1 MRKKKNAFT
10 LIELLAVIVILAVIL
25 VISIPRIL
33 DVIETSKKDSFK
45 NSAQLIADTAEK
57 KYVTN
62 KLNNIDEEITCD
74 KVAKLNKE
82 DYEYCF
88 VKINEEGKATVT
100 IEGKGKFKG
109 MGICNASKE
118 TSEIS
123 DTCSTDSSYFYYQE
137 AEDGILIIDYEAGT
151 PKVTVKDESKCKNYL
166 INSWNNDSEKAQ
178 SDATA
183 LCSGNALDDGLTL
196 KGVIQEGFIPS
207 KDYEE
212 AGLEVIFIKIEKV
225 TVKDESKCKKYMMS
239 DKQGNAPEEIATT
252 LCSGNALDN
261 GLTLKG
267 VIQEGFIPSK
277 DYEEA
282 GLEITIKPFN
292 KIVNVIIPGSIN
304 DKKVVAIGGSAFDSK
319 QLISVV
325 IPNSVTDIEY
335 NAFNNNQLT
344 NVTIPNSVTSI
355 GNSAFENN
363 QLTNIIIPTSVTS
376 IGNDAFVGNQLTSV
390 TIPSSVT
397 SIGYCAFRKDSSS
410 NSNLT
415 KIINETDKVFE
426 WGTIVNNSSGYKFK
440 GGIIKN
446 NSGDVVVVN
455 KKATKPTYGITAVEY
470 ISNLYEY
477 YGDSYNLKV
486 DNTPDSNIRY
496 YGSNPNNYVSFNN
509 ELWRIIGVFGN
520 NVKLVR
526 SESLGSLS
534 WDSSDS
540 TTNNGNGINQWGEST
555 YEDGS
560 LYEGADLQVYLNKRY
575 YGGDTT
581 VTCYGS
587 ANNGTKICPTG
598 TIDET
603 SKSLIDNHIWNTG
616 AIEYNTRTDT
626 LAFYNAERGTKGKIC
641 SSSNYCN
648 DTVTRTTSWTGYVGL
663 PYVTDWAYASS
674 ESICETNMQKQDSSN
689 AYICK
694 NNNWM
699 QRSTWAWY
707 LSHGANVSL
716 ARLAWF
722 VQGDGYAFFGDA
734 ANSYAVA
741 PSIYLKSNV
750 QIISG
755 NGTSSNPYILKL
767 SN

>member
-1 MRKKKNAFT
+1 MKKRNAFT

-25 VISIPRIL
+25 VIAIPRIL

-62 KLNNIDEEITCD
+62 KLNNIDEEITCEN
-74 KVAKLNKE
+74 VSKLNKE

-137 AEDGILIIDYEAGT
+137 VEDGILIIDYEAGT

-196 KGVIQEGFIPS
+196 KGVIQEGFISS

-304 DKKVVAIGGSAFDSK
+304 DKKVVAIGGSAFDTK

-325 IPNSVTDIEY
+325 IPNSVT
-335 NAFNNNQLT
+335 
-344 NVTIPNSVTSI
+344 SI
-355 GNSAFENN
+355 GDWAF
-363 QLTNIIIPTSVTS
+363 
-376 IGNDAFVGNQLTSV
+376 GNNQLTSV

-397 SIGYCAFRKDSSS
+397 SIGDSAFYKSISS

-415 KIINETDKVFE
+415 KIINKTDKVFD
-426 WGTIVNNSSGYKFK
+426 WGTIVNSSSGYRFK

-455 KKATKPTYGITAVEY
+455 KKATKPTYGMKATEY
-470 ISNLYEY
+470 IKQQYEY
-477 YGDSYNLKV
+477 DGSELKI
-486 DNTPDSNIRY
+486 DNTPDENMRY
-496 YGSNPNNYVSFNN
+496 YGSDPNNYVKFNN

-526 SESLGSLS
+526 SEKLGNLS
-534 WDSSDS
+534 WDSSES
-540 TTNNGNGINQWGEST
+540 SVNNGWGVNEWSQ
-555 YEDGS
+555 S
-560 LYEGADLQVYLNKRY
+560 ALKNYLNTMY
-575 YGGDTT
+575 YGGTS
-581 VTCYGS
+581 VTCYNGQ
-587 ANNGTKICPTG
+587 NNQTTTCPTN
-598 TIDET
+598 TLDET
-603 SKSLIDNHIWNTG
+603 AKSLIDNHTWNTG
-616 AIEYNTRTDT
+616 APNYNTLYDSTTNSYDT
-626 LAFYNAERGTKGKIC
+626 VEFYKAERGTVNGKIC
-641 SSSNYCN
+641 TSGDYCN
-648 DTVTRTTSWTGYVGL
+648 DTVTRTTEWTGYIGL
-663 PYVTDWAYASS
+663 PYVTDYAYASS
-674 ESICETNMQKQDSSN
+674 ENDCNTKIDQSTTYK
-689 AYICK
+689 CK

-699 QRSTWAWY
+699 SKNILYWT
-707 LSHGANVSL
+707 LSPDVDSGNSHFVWRVFSAGAVLGGN
-716 ARLAWF
+716 
-722 VQGDGYAFFGDA
+722 A
-734 ANSYAVA
+734 AYVGPVFPA
-741 PSIYLKSNV
+741 IYLKSN
-750 QIISG
+750 ILIESG
-755 NGTSSNPYILKL
+755 KGTSSDPYILKAG
-767 SN
+767 S

>member
-1 MRKKKNAFT
+1 MKKRNAFT

-25 VISIPRIL
+25 VIAIPRIL
-33 DVIETSKKDSFK
+33 DVIEESKKDSFK

-137 AEDGILIIDYEAGT
+137 VEDGILIRGYDAGT

-304 DKKVVAIGGSAFDSK
+304 DKKVVAIGGSAFTTK

-325 IPNSVTDIEY
+325 IPNT
-335 NAFNNNQLT
+335 
-344 NVTIPNSVTSI
+344 VTSI
-355 GNSAFENN
+355 GDSAFSNNKLTTVTMPNSVISIGEGAFSSN
-363 QLTNIIIPTSVTS
+363 QLAT
-376 IGNDAFVGNQLTSV
+376 V

-397 SIGYCAFRKDSSS
+397 SIGDYAFGKSNSS
-410 NSNLT
+410 NPNLT
-415 KIINETDKVFE
+415 KIINETDKVFD

-455 KKATKPTYGITAVEY
+455 KKATKPRYGMKATEY
-470 ISNLYEY
+470 INKLYEY
-477 YGDSYNLKV
+477 DSSTNGLKI
-486 DNTPDSNIRY
+486 DNTPDENIRY

-509 ELWRIIGVFGN
+509 ELWRIIGVFGD

-526 SESLGSLS
+526 KDSLGNLVWDTSESSVNHG
-534 WDSSDS
+534 
-540 TTNNGNGINQWGEST
+540 WGENEWSQ
-555 YEDGS
+555 S
-560 LYEGADLQVYLNKRY
+560 DLKNYLNTMY
-575 YGGDTT
+575 YGGTE
-581 VTCYGS
+581 VTCYGDS
-587 ANNGTKICPTG
+587 NNTTTTCPTN
-598 TIDET
+598 TLDNNAKT
-603 SKSLIDNHIWNTG
+603 LIDNHIWNTG
-616 AIEYNTRTDT
+616 AIDLSTNT
-626 LAFYNAERGTKGKIC
+626 LAFYKDERGNVTGKIC
-641 SSSNYCN
+641 NGGAGCN
-648 DTVTRTTSWTGYVGL
+648 DTVERTTEWTGYIGL
-663 PYVTDWAYASS
+663 PYATDWAYASS
-674 ESICETNMQKQDSSN
+674 ESVCETNMKAKDSSN
-689 AYICK
+689 NYICK

-699 QRSTWAWY
+699 FKPNTGYWTMSP
-707 LSHGANVSL
+707 SVSSGFP
-716 ARLAWF
+716 RF
-722 VQGDGYAFFGDA
+722 VCRVDGDGGVSIHIA
-734 ANSYAVA
+734 AGVNAVFPA
-741 PSIYLKSNV
+741 IYLKTD
-750 QIISG
+750 ILIKSG
-755 NGTSSNPYILKL
+755 NGTSSDPYILKAG
-767 SN
+767 S

>member
-1 MRKKKNAFT
+1 MKKRNAFT

-25 VISIPRIL
+25 VIAIPRIL

-45 NSAQLIADTAEK
+45 STAQLIADSAEK

-196 KGVIQEGFIPS
+196 KVAIQEGFIPS

-282 GLEITIKPFN
+282 GIEITIKPFN

-304 DKKVVAIGGSAFDSK
+304 DKKVVEIASNAFQNK
-319 QLISVV
+319 QLTS
-325 IPNSVTDIEY
+325 
-335 NAFNNNQLT
+335 
-344 NVTIPNSVTSI
+344 VTIPNSVTSI
-355 GNSAFENN
+355 GNSAFSSN
-363 QLTNIIIPTSVTS
+363 QLTT
-376 IGNDAFVGNQLTSV
+376 V

-397 SIGYCAFRKDSSS
+397 SIGDYAFGKSNSS
-410 NSNLT
+410 NPNLT

-455 KKATKPTYGITAVEY
+455 KKATKPTYGMKATEY
-470 ISNLYEY
+470 ITNLLEY
-477 YGDSYNLKV
+477 DGEGLKI
-486 DNTPDSNIRY
+486 DNTNDSNIRY
-496 YGSNPNNYVSFNN
+496 YGSNPNNYVRFNN

-526 SESLGSLS
+526 SESLGRLS
-534 WDSSDS
+534 WDTSESSVNYGYGVNEWS
-540 TTNNGNGINQWGEST
+540 QS
-555 YEDGS
+555 
-560 LYEGADLQVYLNKRY
+560 DLKNYLNTMY
-575 YGGDTT
+575 YGGTE
-581 VTCYGS
+581 VTCYGDY
-587 ANNGTKICPTG
+587 NNTTKTCPTG
-598 TIDET
+598 TMDET
-603 SKSLIDNHIWNTG
+603 SKSLMDNHIWNTG
-616 AIEYNTRTDT
+616 AIDLSKSTNT
-626 LAFYNAERGTKGKIC
+626 LAFYKDERGNVTGKIC
-641 SSSNYCN
+641 NGGAGCN
-648 DTVTRTTSWTGYVGL
+648 DTVERTTEWPGYIGL
-663 PYVTDWAYASS
+663 PYVTDYAYASG
-674 ESICETNMQKQDSSN
+674 ESDCETNMLKQDSN
-689 AYICK
+689 NVYICK
-694 NNNWM
+694 NDNWM
-699 QRSTWAWY
+699 FKPNTWYWTISPVAH
-707 LSHGANVSL
+707 SGVS
-716 ARLAWF
+716 RIVWS
-722 VQGDGYAFFGDA
+722 VSGDGSASSGNASDA
-734 ANSYAVA
+734 RAVFPA
-741 PSIYLKSNV
+741 IYLKTD
-750 QIISG
+750 ILIKSG
-755 NGTSSNPYILKL
+755 NGTSSNPYILNAG
-767 SN
+767 S

>member
-1 MRKKKNAFT
+1 MKKRNAFT

-25 VISIPRIL
+25 VIAIPRIL
-33 DVIETSKKDSFK
+33 DVIEESKKDSFK
-45 NSAQLIADTAEK
+45 STAQLIADTAEK

-62 KLNNIDEEITCD
+62 KLNNIDEEITCES
-74 KVAKLNKE
+74 VSKLNKE

-137 AEDGILIIDYEAGT
+137 VEDGILITGYEAG
-151 PKVTVKDESKCKNYL
+151 
-166 INSWNNDSEKAQ
+166 
-178 SDATA
+178 
-183 LCSGNALDDGLTL
+183 
-196 KGVIQEGFIPS
+196 IPD
-207 KDYEE
+207 K
-212 AGLEVIFIKIEKV
+212 L

-239 DKQGNAPEEIATT
+239 DKQGNAPEEVATA

-282 GLEITIKPFN
+282 GIEVIFIKIEKVTVKDESKCKNYLINSWNNDSEEAQSDATTLCSGNALDDGLTLKGAIQAGFIPSKDYEEAGLELTIKPFN

-304 DKKVVAIGGSAFDSK
+304 DKKVVAMGGFAFDSK

-325 IPNSVTDIEY
+325 IPNSVT
-335 NAFNNNQLT
+335 
-344 NVTIPNSVTSI
+344 SI
-355 GNSAFENN
+355 GDSAFGNN
-363 QLTNIIIPTSVTS
+363 QLTNIIIPNSVTS

-397 SIGYCAFRKDSSS
+397 SIGDYAFGKSNSS
-410 NSNLT
+410 NPNLT
-415 KIINETDKVFE
+415 KIINETDKVFD
-426 WGTIVNNSSGYKFK
+426 WGTIVNSSSGYKFK

-455 KKATKPTYGITAVEY
+455 KKATKPRYGMKATEY
-470 ISNLYEY
+470 INKLYEY
-477 YGDSYNLKV
+477 DSSTNGLKI
-486 DNTPDSNIRY
+486 DNTPDENIRY

-509 ELWRIIGVFGN
+509 ELWRIIGVFGD

-534 WDSSDS
+534 WDSSES
-540 TTNNGNGINQWGEST
+540 SVNNGYGVNQWGESKDANGNE
-555 YEDGS
+555 YA
-560 LYEGADLQVYLNKRY
+560 GADLQVYLNKMY

-581 VTCYGS
+581 ITCYGS
-587 ANNGTKICPTG
+587 AYNGTETCPTG

-616 AIEYNTRTDT
+616 AIEFNTRTDT

-641 SSSNYCN
+641 SSRGYCN
-648 DTVTRTTSWTGYVGL
+648 DTVTRTTTWTGYVGL

-699 QRSTWAWY
+699 HYNDSFTWY
-707 LSHGANVSL
+707 LSPLANNSL
-716 ARLAWF
+716 AGHAWSVSGGSVYNNF
-722 VQGDGYAFFGDA
+722 A
-734 ANSYAVA
+734 AASFAVV
-741 PSIYLKSNV
+741 PSIYLKSN
-750 QIISG
+750 ILIESG
-755 NGTSSNPYILKL
+755 TGTSSDPYILKAGA
-767 SN
+767 